1 MNIVGTPDAQVWGGW
16 HARLGIPMWEASDG
30 TVLQGAAYSCLGT
43 ASCAGE
49 ALVAA
54 ASEKREAMLITRIPC
69 GSVGRG

>member
-1 MNIVGTPDAQVWGGW
+1 MGTPDAQVWGGW

-54 ASEKREAMLITRIPC
+54 GMAVGGAFLHLLIRLI
-69 GSVGRG
+69 